1 VGGRH
6 NRYSWP
12 ISIAQAEG
20 NDQRSELSVE
30 QNQHELPYYKFD
42 FLLGLPLKAMGG
54 RSTYMSPTLTIIVGG
69 CLLGAVQLVVGIVIG
84 LRLRRPTAGS
94 ANIDSRRARSLALG
108 LHSISYKLG
117 SAITGHAEKFE
128 QMEQKLN
135 AQRDGKSHPTTDL
148 VVGVVGEILKANQLL
163 QRELHKA
170 ENQIAE
176 QVSEIESHLSSA
188 LTDPLTGLPNRRALD
203 EQLSRRLE
211 DYRKHGTAFSLLMID
226 ADHFKQINDTF
237 GHPVGDEVLV
247 GIGGTLQA
255 ALRKHD
261 FVARYGGEEFA
272 VILPYTTLDEAQRAA
287 GKVCEEFE
295 QLSTKFAHLD
305 RTITVSGGLA
315 SIVPGESVTSLIG
328 RADEALYAAKHNG
341 RDQTYRHDGSQ
352 CRPLDGSLAAGSLW
366 AQPSAANDSP
376 ESSDPK
382 NHRSEELTTAV
393 DDLRAALLE
402 AAEVE

>member
-1 VGGRH
+1 
-6 NRYSWP
+6 
-12 ISIAQAEG
+12 
-20 NDQRSELSVE
+20 
-30 QNQHELPYYKFD
+30 
-42 FLLGLPLKAMGG
+42 
-54 RSTYMSPTLTIIVGG
+54 MSPTLTILVGG
-69 CLLGAVQLVVGIVIG
+69 CLLGAVQLIVGIAIG
-84 LRLRRPTAGS
+84 MRLRRSPVASG
-94 ANIDSRRARSLALG
+94 NIDSRRARSLALG
-108 LHSISYKLG
+108 LHSVSYQLG
-117 SAITGHAEKFE
+117 SAITGHTEKFE

-135 AQRDGKSHPTTDL
+135 AQCDGKHHPTTDL
-148 VVGVVGEILKANQLL
+148 IVGVVGEILKANRSL
-163 QRELHKA
+163 QHELHQA

-211 DYRKHGTAFSLLMID
+211 DYRKHGTPFSLLMLD

-247 GIGGTLQA
+247 GIGKALQS

-287 GKVCEEFE
+287 GKVTE
-295 QLSTKFAHLD
+295 QLQQLGPLFAHLD
-305 RTITVSGGLA
+305 RSITASGGLA
-315 SIVPGESVTSLIG
+315 SIAPGETVTVLIG

-341 RDQTYRHDGSQ
+341 RDQTYLHDGTQ
-352 CRPLDGSLAAGSLW
+352 CQPLDGNLAAGAAW
-366 AQPSAANDSP
+366 TQPVATDQDFELSNPTNA
-376 ESSDPK
+376 
-382 NHRSEELTTAV
+382 RSEQLTEAV

-402 AAEVE
+402 VAEAE